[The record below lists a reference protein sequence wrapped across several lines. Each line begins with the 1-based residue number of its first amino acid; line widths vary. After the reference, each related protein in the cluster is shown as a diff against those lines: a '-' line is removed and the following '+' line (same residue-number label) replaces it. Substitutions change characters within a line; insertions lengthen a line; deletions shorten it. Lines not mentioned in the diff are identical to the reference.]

1 MKKLP
6 LIIGLFAFAS
16 VANISCSKD
25 SEPAAVSC
33 QTLVNAAAAAG
44 NKYVG
49 SGLLADCIA
58 AKTAYTSAINCQ
70 GIDPSIKLTLQ
81 QTLDALKVLCP

>member
-1 MKKLP
+1 MKKIF
-6 LIIGLFAFAS
+6 LIIALCAFAS
-16 VANISCSKD
+16 TANISCSKKD
-25 SEPAAVSC
+25 EAPAVSC
-33 QTLVNAAAAAG
+33 QSLITAATNAG
-44 NKYVG
+44 NKYIA

-58 AKTAYTSAINCQ
+58 AKTAYANAINCQ